1 MKNSFFIRN
10 PKKTIFFTILFF
22 SSIGIIIVDFSLTLY
37 LKKLNSFKEEKFN
50 KDYVNI
56 RIADPIYH
64 HTFLPKS
71 ISKEYESRTGIYTL
85 YTNSLGFKDNSTR
98 DISLNKKEKRILMI
112 GDSFTEGILLNY
124 EDTFVGMID
133 KELKKY
139 NIEILNAG
147 RSSYS
152 PIIYWK
158 KIEYLIEEVGLE
170 FDEVIVFLDICDP
183 MNEIIEY
190 DLSEKNNVVS
200 RQNKNINLKMET
212 KKSEKPFITSLKEFI
227 YNNTTMIYSIL
238 NFLYDTSEIAS
249 NEAGEWS
256 YILNTNEYDRW
267 TINNDENKTL
277 AKKGNILMKKYM
289 NKLFDLLNK
298 NNIELS
304 IAVFPR
310 PTQIW
315 YEDLNSIH
323 VKIWHEWSKERN
335 IKLYNFF
342 PEFFYKKNRT
352 DIEKITFFKENF
364 IIGDYHYNKN
374 GNKIIAR
381 KFLDLY
387 KNNL

>member
-1 MKNSFFIRN
+1 
-10 PKKTIFFTILFF
+10 
-22 SSIGIIIVDFSLTLY
+22 
-37 LKKLNSFKEEKFN
+37 
-50 KDYVNI
+50 
-56 RIADPIYH
+56 
-64 HTFLPKS
+64 
-71 ISKEYESRTGIYTL
+71 
-85 YTNSLGFKDNSTR
+85 
-98 DISLNKKEKRILMI
+98 SLNKKEKRILMI

-315 YEDLNSIH
+315 YEDLNSI
-323 VKIWHEWSKERN
+323 
-335 IKLYNFF
+335 
-342 PEFFYKKNRT
+342 
-352 DIEKITFFKENF
+352 
-364 IIGDYHYNKN
+364 
-374 GNKIIAR
+374 
-381 KFLDLY
+381 
-387 KNNL
+387 